1 MVWPCFI
8 ELDKA
13 VVHVIRLASSLRLWF
28 QSVCPLMPSLSAYH
42 LTWVSLTLDVGY
54 LFMAVPAK
62 CSFPSYCEHG
72 VAPLGPPGPAQPLL
86 LGRGVAPLGHRP
98 DRCHVVAHLGCRP

>member
-42 LTWVSLTLDVGY
+42 LTWVSHTLDVGY
-54 LFMAVPAK
+54 LLMAA
-62 CSFPSYCEHG
+62 SADLGHG
-72 VAPLGPPGPAQPLL
+72 VFPLSHLPLQCCAIEARSDAVKSNCIGTWNVRSMNQGKL
-86 LGRGVAPLGHRP
+86 SSEQQR
-98 DRCHVVAHLGCRP
+98 